1 MKGMSVFAALLVVS
15 GVVSAE
21 PLGLLDRNG
30 SFVAVEPYGPNIV
43 RITLSLEKERV
54 VAPAGY
60 GFLGAADAKG
70 WKHDVASTG
79 DVFTSP
85 AMTVEVKAQPRPTPP
100 RSEERRVGK
109 ECRSRWSA

>member
-30 SFVAVEPYGPNIV
+30 SFVAVEPYAPNIV

-60 GFLGAADAKG
+60 GFVGAADAKG
-70 WKHDVASTG
+70 WEHSVATSG
-79 DVFTSP
+79 DVFASS
-85 AMTVEVKAQPRPTPP
+85 AMSVEVKAQPWPAAPSQMERYFAPSLPP
-100 RSEERRVGK
+100 VG
-109 ECRSRWSA
+109 